1 MAFKRIRRDQ
11 VDTGKKEL
19 PRKLEFLRE
28 LKVDFLSFAHDDET
42 GETTV
47 ELTAATAKALAR
59 KGADLKELK
68 ASQKDLLKQAALVP
82 ALLADREQL
91 AALHET
97 SAATSESLRKAERRI
112 KALEKE
118 LGIEPGAKIAK
129 KAASSVA
136 PAVAEPQSPPPAE
149 PPAASN

>member
-11 VDTGKKEL
+11 IETGKKEL

-47 ELTAATAKALAR
+47 EVTASAAKAMAR
-59 KGADLKELK
+59 KGVDLKELK

-82 ALLADREQL
+82 ALLADRDQL
-91 AALHET
+91 TALRET
-97 SAATSESLRKAERRI
+97 SAATSETLRKAERRI
-112 KALEKE
+112 KALERD

-129 KAASSVA
+129 KSASSSA
-136 PAVAEPQSPPPAE
+136 PAVADPQAAAPAE
-149 PPAASN
+149 PPTASN

>member
-11 VDTGKKEL
+11 VETGKKEL
-19 PRKLEFLRE
+19 PRKLAFLRE

-47 ELTAATAKALAR
+47 EVTAAAAKAMAR

-82 ALLADREQL
+82 ALLADRDQL

-97 SAATSESLRKAERRI
+97 SAATSETLRLAQRRI

-129 KAASSVA
+129 KPASSPA
-136 PAVAEPQSPPPAE
+136 PAVADAQAAAPSD
-149 PPAASN
+149 PPAAGN

>member
-11 VDTGKKEL
+11 IEIGKKEL
-19 PRKLEFLRE
+19 PRKLAFLRE

-47 ELTAATAKALAR
+47 EVTAAAAKAMAR
-59 KGADLKELK
+59 KSVDLKELK

-82 ALLADREQL
+82 ALLADRDQL
-91 AALHET
+91 AALRET
-97 SAATSESLRKAERRI
+97 SAATSESLRQAQRRI

-129 KAASSVA
+129 KPATSPAPVVADAQAAA
-136 PAVAEPQSPPPAE
+136 PGEPA
-149 PPAASN
+149 AASN

>member
-11 VDTGKKEL
+11 IETGKKEL

-47 ELTAATAKALAR
+47 EVTAAAAKAMAR
-59 KGADLKELK
+59 KGVDLKELK

-82 ALLADREQL
+82 ALLEDREQL
-91 AALHET
+91 AALRET
-97 SAATSESLRKAERRI
+97 SASDK
-112 KALEKE
+112 
-118 LGIEPGAKIAK
+118 
-129 KAASSVA
+129 
-136 PAVAEPQSPPPAE
+136 
-149 PPAASN
+149 